1 MAGPGASRR
10 PKLSLQTK
18 PMPGS
23 QVRTRRSALANADP
37 KSPTTFNTLSNV
49 YMTAIER
56 STPTQVTPLTAIK
69 MQQQPLKLRTDAA
82 TLHPHQNP
90 TLLQP
95 TFPNA
100 LPDTPLSANPLSPGQ
115 PMDIV
120 FPSQQMT
127 ATPPLSAGA
136 TDASGHRP
144 FSFAESSEATK
155 NAGNP
160 HAPSS
165 PAQARRRAIYS
176 AFGAAAAAAA
186 GGIQRAPY
194 TRNRSLHS
202 ILRNSPL
209 PPASAAAAD
218 ARSPVSPRRQS
229 RRLQERAARRV
240 GYESPL
246 TQTITT
252 EKYTQSHIDLLLA
265 EEAGMAGAASP
276 TADADADAE
285 SDSLVMTAAEARDGG
300 QTPGPFEDMRRRMT
314 GLAATGAAA
323 ENSPLLSPRTE
334 GGVRK
339 RGSSSGAANCR
350 RRKEK
355 RRKWVWT
362 IGNHDEEEGDAVR
375 RRRGGEGDAGA
386 AVRTGGERPTASS
399 SLSSDV
405 DISTPRA
412 SSRPILALPM
422 PPPLPPPRL
431 SIDASVSVREA
442 ERTPEPVTAVQIS
455 VEAAESQLRPESG
468 LRRPADDD
476 CMDVDMDVDMSS
488 GDDSAAADNDK
499 DDKDDS
505 SRATTPYSMEIDLA
519 TPVVTLPEKAAPENR
534 REESERLTSLGPGTA
549 EPESGTTRRGTP
561 IPPDLVTA

>member
-1 MAGPGASRR
+1 
-10 PKLSLQTK
+10 
-18 PMPGS
+18 MPGS

-49 YMTAIER
+49 YVTAIER
-56 STPTQVTPLTAIK
+56 STPTQATPLTAIK
-69 MQQQPLKLRTDAA
+69 MQQQPLKLRTDVA

-90 TLLQP
+90 TLLHP
-95 TFPNA
+95 TFPNT
-100 LPDTPLSANPLSPGQ
+100 LPNTPLSANPLSPGQ

-136 TDASGHRP
+136 SDASGQRP
-144 FSFAESSEATK
+144 FNFAESSEATK
-155 NAGNP
+155 NAGNNP
-160 HAPSS
+160 YVPSS

-176 AFGAAAAAAA
+176 AFGAAAAAA

-265 EEAGMAGAASP
+265 EEAGMEGASP
-276 TADADADAE
+276 TAADAGPDN
-285 SDSLVMTAAEARDGG
+285 SSSLVMTAAESRDGG

-314 GLAATGAAA
+314 GLTATGAAVA

-339 RGSSSGAANCR
+339 RSSSGAAHCR

-362 IGNHDEEEGDAVR
+362 IGNHEDDEEGESVGR
-375 RRRGGEGDAGA
+375 RRSAEGNDSA
-386 AVRTGGERPTASS
+386 AVHISEEGPTASS
-399 SLSSDV
+399 SLDA
-405 DISTPRA
+405 DTPRA
-412 SSRPILALPM
+412 SSRPILALP
-422 PPPLPPPRL
+422 PPPPPPPRL
-431 SIDASVSVREA
+431 SIDASARGA

-455 VEAAESQLRPESG
+455 VEAAEVQSRPTES
-468 LRRPADDD
+468 D
-476 CMDVDMDVDMSS
+476 CMDMDMDVEMSS
-488 GDDSAAADNDK
+488 GDDSAAVDNDI
-499 DDKDDS
+499 DDDES

-519 TPVVTLPEKAAPENR
+519 TPVATLSEKKEPEGR
-534 REESERLTSLGPGTA
+534 REEEPERLASLGSSTTESEPGSGT
-549 EPESGTTRRGTP
+549 GTTRRDTP